1 MQRTLKSCTL
11 NSIILTKESQE
22 LKYEIFARL
31 NQGSIRLK
39 PQELR
44 NCIYRGSLNDLLEEI
59 ISNNRILKDL
69 FIDENKR
76 KNYQEYILRFFALRN
91 FQEYSSSM
99 NKTMNNFMAMYQNA
113 DEDKIK
119 ELKDLFN
126 RTVDIIKQVFGNN
139 AFVLMIGK
147 KENI

>member
-1 MQRTLKSCTL
+1 M
-11 NSIILTKESQE
+11 
-22 LKYEIFARL
+22 
-31 NQGSIRLK
+31 
-39 PQELR
+39 
-44 NCIYRGSLNDLLEEI
+44 
-59 ISNNRILKDL
+59 
-69 FIDENKR
+69 
-76 KNYQEYILRFFALRN
+76 RFFALRN